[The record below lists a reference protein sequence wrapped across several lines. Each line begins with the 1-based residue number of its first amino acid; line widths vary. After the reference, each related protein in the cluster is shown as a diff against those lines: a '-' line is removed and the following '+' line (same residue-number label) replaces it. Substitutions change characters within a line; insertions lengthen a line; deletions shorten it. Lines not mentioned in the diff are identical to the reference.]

1 MSIPQYSTLDE
12 LISIYTERLNR
23 DNKNIERVK
32 KFYNDEESFNLL
44 MQKLIDKDTRRL
56 EKLFDKAP
64 IPNAWRILY
73 VILDIVQNE
82 GQEVPPFDTLTN
94 MLPSRTLMYYGWT
107 FSWVHGENT
116 LLSVYN
122 RENELV
128 YRF

>member
-1 MSIPQYSTLDE
+1 MSLPRHSTLDE
-12 LISIYTERLNR
+12 LIGIYTERLNQ
-23 DNKNIERVK
+23 DNKNIERIK

-44 MQKLIDKDTRRL
+44 MQKLIDKDARRL
-56 EKLFDKAP
+56 EKLFDKDP
-64 IPNAWRILY
+64 VPNAWRILY
-73 VILDIVQNE
+73 IILDIVQNE
-82 GQEVPPFDTLTN
+82 GKEVPPFDTLTN

-116 LLSVYN
+116 LLSIFN